1 MPKDAKISELK
12 QEIED
17 LRMTVQ
23 RLQDQIRQ
31 LTGQEV
37 QDADTETPY
46 YEILPENGKYF
57 EQDASWSR
65 LIGLLK
71 TQGEGLTAR
80 ELADLWGKSRSRT
93 SEVLNR
99 LVERGQLIKYRDG
112 RNIKFRAL

>member
-1 MPKDAKISELK
+1 MPKDARIAELE
-12 QEIED
+12 QEVEA

-23 RLQDQIRQ
+23 RLQNQIRQ
-31 LTGQEV
+31 LTGQEI
-37 QDADTETPY
+37 QETAIESPH
-46 YEILPENGKYF
+46 YEILPESGRYF

-71 TQGEGLTAR
+71 TRDEGLTAK

-99 LVERGQLIKYRDG
+99 LVEKGQLIKYRDG
-112 RNIKFRAL
+112 RNIKFRAP